1 MKVRISDDAL
11 AIACGADAVATAFVA
26 AGAAVVRVSCRG
38 MHWLEPLVDV
48 EGVGYGLV
56 EVTDVA
62 AIMAGTATDIG
73 RIEDHPFIA
82 RQTRLTFA
90 RAGKAH
96 TVDMANQAR
105 LVMPLCAVGGFT
117 PYPVTRAINCFPEDF
132 A

>member
-1 MKVRISDDAL
+1 MKVGISDDAL

-26 AGAAVVRVSCRG
+26 AGAGVVRVSCWG

-90 RAGKAH
+90 RAGKAY
-96 TVDMANQAR
+96 TVDMAKQAR
-105 LVMPLCAVGGFT
+105 LVMQLCAVGGFT
-117 PYPVTRAINCFPEDF
+117 PYPVMRAINRFPEDF

>member
-1 MKVRISDDAL
+1 MKVGISDDAL

-26 AGAAVVRVSCRG
+26 AGAGVERVSCWG

-73 RIEDHPFIA
+73 RTQDHPFIA
-82 RQTRLTFA
+82 RQTQLTFA

-96 TVDMANQAR
+96 TVDMAKQAG
-105 LVMPLCAVGGFT
+105 LAMPLCAVGGFT
-117 PYPVTRAINCFPEDF
+117 PFPVMRAINRCPEDF